1 MPHPSK
7 HPGLILFV
15 MNTIANDIVTQ
26 RIQRERP
33 SNMPTKKK
41 ASSRKRDHEADIAEL
56 EELRK
61 QIAQRDKAE
70 KARKAEE
77 ARKEEEA
84 ARKKEEAARK
94 EEESQGKRQVSS
106 RRQRTLVRWD
116 GMWSFL
122 FLFPFYSQ
130 SCFIISL
137 REFMGVL

>member
-1 MPHPSK
+1 
-7 HPGLILFV
+7 
-15 MNTIANDIVTQ
+15 
-26 RIQRERP
+26 
-33 SNMPTKKK
+33 MPTKKK
-41 ASSRKRDHEADIAEL
+41 ASGRKRDHEADIAEL

-116 GMWSFL
+116 GMW
-122 FLFPFYSQ
+122 
-130 SCFIISL
+130 FIISL

>member
-1 MPHPSK
+1 
-7 HPGLILFV
+7 
-15 MNTIANDIVTQ
+15 
-26 RIQRERP
+26 
-33 SNMPTKKK
+33 MPTKKK
-41 ASSRKRDHEADIAEL
+41 ASGRKRDHEADLAEL

-84 ARKKEEAARK
+84 ARKKEEAVRK
-94 EEESQGKRQVSS
+94 EEESQVKRQVSS

-116 GMWSFL
+116 GMWSFI

-130 SCFIISL
+130 SCFIFSFRELWGCQIPQYPGISMDRRTVAIPTCIHVENL
-137 REFMGVL
+137 SLDYADN